1 MTARFGVAKTFTFS
15 GYDYQGPLQHGAM
28 CIGICSRKATLILRK
43 ATKKPFGISHRIL
56 PSKVVTILD
65 VSTSGGIFVFDRWW
79 GPIPWQAKDV
89 SGKSIG

>member
-1 MTARFGVAKTFTFS
+1 VYWDLFQEGNFNFKEGNKEA
-15 GYDYQGPLQHGAM
+15 
-28 CIGICSRKATLILRK
+28 IWN
-43 ATKKPFGISHRIL
+43 ISRIL

-89 SGKSIG
+89 SGKSNWLMDTLIGRPVLL